1 MSEKDTEAVVDSSA
15 PATPARRNR
24 RSEGSTVA
32 TGDTGVG
39 PRSRTDAPREHGPVL
54 DAVPWGVQVAGAWS
68 WRLLAIAGVIAVLIW
83 LIIQLRYL
91 VVPVLVALL
100 LSALLVPVVDR
111 LERAGWRRGLAVA
124 VTELGLITVVAGLV
138 TLVVLQVVG
147 VRHELQARAVSAF
160 EQFREFLLTSP
171 LQITAVDFD
180 EWIES
185 IGETL
190 QENTQWLLTGA
201 ASVGSVVGHFGAGLL
216 LALFATIFILWDGR
230 QIWAWTV
237 GILPRRARAA
247 ADAGGKAGW
256 ISLGNF
262 IRTQILVALVDAIG
276 IGVGAI
282 WLVTPGLAIPLGV
295 LVFLGAFVPIVG
307 AIVTGAVAV
316 LFALLFNG
324 WVAAVIMLGVVLL
337 VQQVEGHVLQPI
349 LMSSAVKIHPLAVVL
364 AVTGGT
370 MVAGIAGALFAVP
383 LVALINTAVHTI
395 AEGSWRDAALEQ
407 PADAGKDA

>member
-1 MSEKDTEAVVDSSA
+1 MSEQE
-15 PATPARRNR
+15 
-24 RSEGSTVA
+24 SEQAADRVA
-32 TGDTGVG
+32 AE
-39 PRSRTDAPREHGPVL
+39 RAPRRPTSKRKSAAVAGASPSGHGPVL

-68 WRLLAIAGVIAVLIW
+68 WRLLAVAGVFALCIW
-83 LIIQLRYL
+83 LVIQLRYL
-91 VVPVLVALL
+91 VIPLLVALL

-124 VTELGLITVVAGLV
+124 VTELGLIAVFSGLV

-147 VRHELQARAVSAF
+147 ARHELQYRAIAAL
-160 EQFREFLLTSP
+160 EQFQAFLLASP
-171 LQITAVDFD
+171 LQITQADLT
-180 EWIES
+180 EWLT
-185 IGETL
+185 GLGQQL

-230 QIWAWTV
+230 QIWAWIV
-237 GILPRRARAA
+237 GLLPRRARAA
-247 ADAGGKAGW
+247 ADAGGRAGW
-256 ISLGNF
+256 ASLGSF

-276 IGVGAI
+276 IGIGAVF
-282 WLVTPGLAIPLGV
+282 LVTPGLALPLAV

-324 WVAAVIMLGVVLL
+324 WVAALVMLGVVLL

-370 MVAGIAGALFAVP
+370 MIAGIAGALFAVP
-383 LVALINTAVHTI
+383 LVALINSAAQTI
-395 AEGSWRDAALEQ
+395 AAGHWRADAA
-407 PADAGKDA
+407 PTTTPSGKDEPDELR